1 MLKVNVDKREI
12 DVTGLPCGSFRELIN
27 SLSGDLIKD
36 KFITRLILD
45 GEEYTQEELETRSFK
60 ERDEELLE
68 IETTTPEDM
77 KKRGFDLLEEYMTQ
91 IVPQMEK
98 ASELL
103 RVADEFE
110 ANQFYATCLEDLKL
124 LIQLIEDIESVLHMD
139 FAEVHFCG
147 TPIRER
153 VERLSS
159 LIQEMLSSQKDN
171 DWIMLA
177 DLIEYELIPLLEEWK
192 EIMMFVKDNF

>member
-60 ERDEELLE
+60 GRDEELLE

-139 FAEVHFCG
+139 FAEVHFRG

-159 LIQEMLSSQKDN
+159 LIKEMLSSQKDN